1 LIIVDPMRDLDHDG
15 EADGTPVTLPTEVGV
30 VNVGLSLLAD
40 AVRAQG
46 RPVVEVDWRIPGGG
60 DPDTVAML
68 RRLSGPRAAAID
80 AANAE
85 VVRRLDEGTALL
97 VGVEAAGAAIPG
109 LGERT
114 VLHCGPAIAW
124 EEMCD
129 PLRRSVRAAV
139 VVEGWAAEPA
149 DVGALVERGEVR
161 LEPANRH
168 AVVLPMATSIGPSS
182 PLQMVEN
189 PQGGVRAFSPLNQG
203 PGEAP
208 WYGMDTPAAIRRLR
222 LVRDVLGPVL
232 ADIVGRAGRV
242 DISALA
248 VQGLQMGDDVHVR
261 TQATT
266 NLLVRQLLPHLV
278 EVGAPQRLEM
288 ARFLARN
295 HLFVLNLAMAAAR
308 ALTEWAAQVPGS
320 SVVTSMARNG
330 TTFGIRL
337 AGRREWFLSPAP
349 PIGHALY
356 EPGYGPEDGAP
367 DIGDSAV
374 LELIGLGGAAA
385 AGSPSVAAFLG
396 GTMAD
401 ALAATEAM
409 DGICAGRSTRFRLP
423 LAGFRGTP
431 LGVDVRRVVE
441 VGVTPQITTG
451 ILHATAGVG
460 RIGAGVAEAPLG
472 CFRDA
477 LAALDQQ
484 EQQRDTG
491 PA

>member
-1 LIIVDPMRDLDHDG
+1 MVDSVKGSDSAVAAG
-15 EADGTPVTLPTEVGV
+15 APVRLPEEVGV
-30 VNVGLSLLAD
+30 VNVGLALLGD

-46 RPVVEVDWRIPGGG
+46 RPVVEVGWRIPAGG
-60 DPDTVAML
+60 DPATVAML
-68 RRLSGPRAAAID
+68 RRLLGPRTAAID

-85 VVRRLDEGTALL
+85 VVRRLDGGTPML
-97 VGVEAAGAAIPG
+97 VGVESASTAIPG

-124 EEMCD
+124 DRMCD

-139 VVEGWAAEPA
+139 VVEGWADVPAEVDP
-149 DVGALVERGEVR
+149 LVERGKVR

-168 AVVLPMATSIGPSS
+168 AVVAPMATAIGPSS
-182 PLQMVEN
+182 PLQVVETA
-189 PQGGVRAFSPLNQG
+189 QGGTRAFSPLNQG

-208 WYGMDTPAAIRRLR
+208 WFGMDTPAAIRRLR

-232 ADIVGRAGRV
+232 AEVVGRAGPV
-242 DISALA
+242 DLSALV

-266 NLLVRQLLPHLV
+266 NLLVRQLLPHLCGV
-278 EVGAPQRLEM
+278 ATPQRLEM
-288 ARFLARN
+288 ARFLSQN

-308 ALTEWAAQVPGS
+308 SLTAWAARVEGS

-337 AGRREWFLSPAP
+337 AGRKEWFTAPSPP
-349 PIGHALY
+349 VGSALY
-356 EPGYGPEDGAP
+356 RAGYGPEDGAP

-374 LELIGLGGAAA
+374 LELVGLGAAAA

-409 DGICAGRSTRFRLP
+409 DRICVGRSSRFRLP

-441 VGVTPQITTG
+441 LGVTPRITTG

-460 RIGAGVAEAPLG
+460 QVGAGVAEAPLA

-477 LAALDQQ
+477 LTALDRAGSQA
-484 EQQRDTG
+484 E
-491 PA
+491 PAGG